1 MIKNHLKELP
11 WNVKDL
17 KLQELDV
24 RGNHG
29 LGVAAKLFVGKEL
42 RELEGWLSEFESG
55 SAIQDSIKVMLVG
68 EGTFPFP
75 PLQLITSKI
84 AGMAGKTSIV
94 KCLEFIASS
103 CLVKNSLSHLQNRIV
118 AQAQQAGLIG
128 RRIPSSFQKFQDS
141 LRAIQQPLIPWQ
153 QFQAILEQVCS

>member
-1 MIKNHLKELP
+1 
-11 WNVKDL
+11 
-17 KLQELDV
+17 
-24 RGNHG
+24 
-29 LGVAAKLFVGKEL
+29 
-42 RELEGWLSEFESG
+42 
-55 SAIQDSIKVMLVG
+55 
-68 EGTFPFP
+68 
-75 PLQLITSKI
+75 
-84 AGMAGKTSIV
+84 MAGKTSIV